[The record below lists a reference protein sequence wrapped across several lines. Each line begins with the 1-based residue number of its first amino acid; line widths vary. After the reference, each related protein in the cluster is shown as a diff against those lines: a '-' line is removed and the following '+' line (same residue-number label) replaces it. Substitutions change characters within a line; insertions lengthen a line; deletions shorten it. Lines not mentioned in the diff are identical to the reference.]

1 MLTFKDLKP
10 CQTVKS
16 ILTLVSPTD
25 QSASIKISTSNIV
38 EVNSD
43 LNGSFIDMENP
54 GTLVKSDIKIVSL
67 ADIQKVNSYAALPI
81 DFSLIQYIDA
91 SKQPDFKSGQLLILN
106 HDALNNIVEMF
117 VLDHVNCV
125 AYHVT
130 NRSI

>member
-54 GTLVKSDIKIVSL
+54 
-67 ADIQKVNSYAALPI
+67 A
-81 DFSLIQYIDA
+81 
-91 SKQPDFKSGQLLILN
+91 
-106 HDALNNIVEMF
+106 H
-117 VLDHVNCV
+117 
-125 AYHVT
+125 
-130 NRSI
+130 